1 MWRLVYYSFSRV
13 YGDDGPGL
21 VWRCTYL
28 LERSGSTGEGC
39 DLSATCNDLASY
51 QGPFVSVL
59 KFDDEEKRAATGT
72 REEKKFLPLFLD
84 GGFVL
89 SR

>member
-1 MWRLVYYSFSRV
+1 MMALAWS
-13 YGDDGPGL
+13 GDVHISSKEAAQL
-21 VWRCTYL
+21 
-28 LERSGSTGEGC
+28 GEGC